1 MNGVNI
7 EIPHNR
13 EVSSESQ
20 QSHISSP
27 GDRWN
32 LLTAGLKCLSMG
44 SAVTLTRLSSPLSH
58 YYLCFIRPGLK
69 FLAEMNKKP
78 PA

>member
-7 EIPHNR
+7 EIPPNS

-44 SAVTLTRLSSPLSH
+44 SAVTLTRLSSPLALLSPSH
-58 YYLCFIRPGLK
+58 SPGSK
-69 FLAEMNKKP
+69 VSRRNE
-78 PA
+78 

>member
-44 SAVTLTRLSSPLSH
+44 SAVTLTRLSSPLALLSLFH
-58 YYLCFIRPGLK
+58 SPGSK
-69 FLAEMNKKP
+69 VSRRNE
-78 PA
+78 